1 MRGVWVQVTARQHS
15 SLCRGCPSPRVWPE
29 QERWWEPVPSPA
41 GAPRAAGGE
50 DGRLLSKEGGGQP
63 WHLWKG
69 SLMTLILLAQL
80 RVSQGFAPD
89 GVGVGGQG
97 SQTWCYSLHWQSQLG
112 GSGLGGSICAGPGGS
127 GRPPTHPVPY
137 LRGGA
142 VLGASSVHSA
152 RKSRGLGPSLGLDCG
167 LQSKRRILVSPGSML
182 GQLQVESSRSLL
194 WSEYPAPPPPA
205 CPR

>member
-50 DGRLLSKEGGGQP
+50 DGRLLSEEGGGQA
-63 WHLWKG
+63 WHLWRG

-89 GVGVGGQG
+89 GVGWVVKGLKHGVTPSTG
-97 SQTWCYSLHWQSQLG
+97 SL
-112 GSGLGGSICAGPGGS
+112 
-127 GRPPTHPVPY
+127 
-137 LRGGA
+137 
-142 VLGASSVHSA
+142 SSEA
-152 RKSRGLGPSLGLDCG
+152 
-167 LQSKRRILVSPGSML
+167 Q
-182 GQLQVESSRSLL
+182 
-194 WSEYPAPPPPA
+194 A
-205 CPR
+205 